1 MLLFN
6 FEINFEFEMK
16 KGSRVENYDKL
27 DTSILELLK
36 IGENV
41 EAE

>member
-1 MLLFN
+1 
-6 FEINFEFEMK
+6 MK

-41 EAE
+41 ESE